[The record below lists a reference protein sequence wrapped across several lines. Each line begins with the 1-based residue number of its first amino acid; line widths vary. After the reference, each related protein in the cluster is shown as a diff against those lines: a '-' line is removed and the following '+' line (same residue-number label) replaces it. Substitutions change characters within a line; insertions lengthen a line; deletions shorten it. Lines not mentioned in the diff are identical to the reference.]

1 MRRTCLVLVGLCGLL
16 VAGPA
21 RAHHSFSA
29 AYFEDQIQSIEGDLA
44 VVQFRNP
51 HTWLYVDAKD
61 EKGVVQKYSIEWGSG
76 IQLTNQGV
84 ARTTLRAGDHIVIT
98 GNPGRNAGD
107 HRLRMRTIERPADG
121 WKWGGTFD

>member
-1 MRRTCLVLVGLCGLL
+1 MKRTFLVIVGLCGLL
-16 VAGPA
+16 AAAPA
-21 RAHHSFSA
+21 RAHHSFAA
-29 AYFEDQIQSIEGDLA
+29 AYFEDQIQSVEGDLT

-51 HTWLYVDAKD
+51 HTWLYLDAKD
-61 EKGVVQKYSIEWGSG
+61 EKGVVQKYSVEWGSG

-84 ARTTLRAGDHIVIT
+84 ARTTLRAGDRVIIT
-98 GNPGRNAGD
+98 GNPGRNASD